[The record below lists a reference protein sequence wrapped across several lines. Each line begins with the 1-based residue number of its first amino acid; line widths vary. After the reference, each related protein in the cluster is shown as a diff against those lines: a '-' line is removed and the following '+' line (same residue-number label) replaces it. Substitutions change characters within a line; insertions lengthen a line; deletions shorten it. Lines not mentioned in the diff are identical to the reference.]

1 MSWGI
6 DMVELASAY
15 AAGGSLAAAEW
26 LYQQLEPHQWWALGF
41 SLLVPILLVFARNG
55 VRLRRLK
62 SIYNFSKSYS
72 RSNDAN
78 DQSGSRNG
86 LDGNPSMEF
95 VTTKYSAEL
104 LFQKEEENAPSVD
117 AASQRS
123 LLKDVQTAIQTS
135 RTIGNRGDI
144 ALLVASLPFAAL
156 SYLGFTNLFDV
167 IGNGMQIPATVGAV
181 CPLPASLNLCVRP
194 ATCPSDFAFAQL
206 QIVGSLAFAGAYIAS
221 LRNFLRS
228 LAVFDLS
235 AFTFLRLSAEMLASV
250 LIVLVLYRAFPDPTK
265 ALSTVLVGPEA
276 NATCGQVPW
285 MWIGLAVLL
294 GLLPES
300 ATKFLIVRFQ
310 SLVNWIKVDD
320 DRFVEVTRSVS
331 LDTIDGIDFWTR
343 FRLEECGIYD
353 VQNLATY
360 NPIQLHIEAPYGI
373 YQTIDWVAQAQ
384 LCALLGLDRFLMLRE
399 LHVRT
404 ILDLERAIDFNPTDA
419 SGKREIVEEFDL
431 IFAAILFAPTRNLK
445 RIAAIGG
452 LSPLIREVKEGRPS
466 VRAASIDDYCAWAM
480 EEISRNPARIK
491 PCVEYLLGWM
501 CDDLHVRRLRRIWQE
516 ISASLGKQSERL
528 DREAPKT
535 AAEG

>member
-1 MSWGI
+1 MA
-6 DMVELASAY
+6 ELASAY

-26 LYQQLEPHQWWALGF
+26 LYRQLEPHQWWAVGF

-62 SIYNFSKSYS
+62 AIYNFSKSYS
-72 RSNDAN
+72 GSNGARG
-78 DQSGSRNG
+78 QSDSLNG
-86 LDGNPSMEF
+86 LDDNPSMEF
-95 VTTKYSAEL
+95 VTTKYSADL
-104 LFQKEEENAPSVD
+104 LFQKEGSNAPSQD

-144 ALLVASLPFAAL
+144 ALLVASFPFMAL

-167 IGNGMQIPATVGAV
+167 IANGMQIAATVGTV
-181 CPLPASLNLCVRP
+181 CPPPASLSLCVRS

-250 LIVLVLYRAFPDPTK
+250 LIVLILYRAFPDPTK

-276 NATCGQVPW
+276 NSACGQVPW
-285 MWIGLAVLL
+285 IWIGLAALL

-300 ATKFLIVRFQ
+300 ATKFLIVRLQ
-310 SLVNWIKVDD
+310 SLINWIKVDD
-320 DRFVEVTRSVS
+320 DRFVELTRSIS
-331 LDTIDGIDFWTR
+331 LDIIDGIDFWTR

-404 ILDLERAIDFNPTDA
+404 ILDLERAIDFNPIDA
-419 SGKREIVEEFDL
+419 SGKQETVDEFDL
-431 IFAAILFAPTRNLK
+431 IYGAILFAPTKNLR
-445 RIAAIGG
+445 RISEIGA
-452 LSPLIREVKEGRPS
+452 LQPLIREVKDDEPS
-466 VRAASIDDYCAWAM
+466 VRAASIDNYCAWAM
-480 EEISRNPARIK
+480 DQISRDPKRIK

-528 DREAPKT
+528 DRNAQTPT
-535 AAEG
+535 AAG